1 MNESGHRRLAAAKDA
16 RELLVGKAMRFEIV
30 DQLHTDGY
38 TDMVYCNASV
48 YSVLDVTL
56 PAPSGQ
62 YMPMR
67 YSLQLKKLRNLR
79 KMTQSALA
87 EAVGVEQPTIQ
98 RWESGARTPDMADI
112 LRLAAALGVEPGE
125 LFAEGPLVALGPRLY
140 VKGVVAAGVW
150 KEVWEYEPDEWEVF
164 TGRADVA
171 APVRDRFGLRVE
183 GDSMDIVYPHGTI
196 VECVAYWGE
205 AAIPNGKRVVVQR
218 RRVSQDFET
227 TVKEYRID
235 GDGREWLIPRSNNPA
250 FQRPI
255 EIGHDEDDIEE
266 VRIIAL
272 VVGSYRPE

>member
-1 MNESGHRRLAAAKDA
+1 MDKPRHRRLATSKDD
-16 RELLVGKAMRFEIV
+16 RELVVGEVMGFEIIC
-30 DQLHTDGY
+30 QLHTKRY
-38 TDMVYCNASV
+38 TDMVCWDASI
-48 YSVLDVTL
+48 YSVADVTPL
-56 PAPSGQ
+56 GGSGQ

-98 RWESGARTPDMADI
+98 RWERGNRTPDMADI
-112 LRLAAALGVEPGE
+112 LRLAEALGVEPGE
-125 LFAEGPLVALGPRLY
+125 LFTEGPLVALGPRLY

-196 VECVAYWGE
+196 VECVAYWGDS
-205 AAIPNGKRVVVQR
+205 AIPNGKRVVVQR

-227 TVKEYRID
+227 TVKEYRVD
-235 GDGREWLIPRSNNPA
+235 GEGREWLIPRSNNPA

-255 EIGHDEDDIEE
+255 EIGHDEADIEE